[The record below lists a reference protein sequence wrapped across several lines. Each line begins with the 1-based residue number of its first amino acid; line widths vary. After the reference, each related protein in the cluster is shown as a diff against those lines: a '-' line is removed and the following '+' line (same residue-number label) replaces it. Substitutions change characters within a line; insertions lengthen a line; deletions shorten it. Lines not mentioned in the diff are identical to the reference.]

1 MHATRMTALLCLIGG
16 AALGQES
23 RPAESQPAT
32 QPATRP
38 AYDLPEAV
46 RELLTGVED
55 FGPRFDQPGFV
66 PLLAFVKHSGR
77 EVGFAHGALEIDDWR
92 DVLRR
97 PSDFRG
103 APITVEG
110 VVGGNKNWHFVDP
123 RDRKRIGTVWQLQLG
138 RDGQPLDC
146 TVLLTSDATDIGL
159 GSTIRVSGYF
169 LMISEYLGK
178 RKGDVG
184 RSLVIVGR
192 SPTMVSRVVP
202 GTTKR
207 ESRFR
212 WDYAVATVVGALLFA
227 WMIMRRTAK
236 SGRTN
241 LQMLHAGSRAP
252 LNLADDL
259 DEWVEQEQTGE
270 ER

>member
-1 MHATRMTALLCLIGG
+1 MTHATRITALLCLIGG
-16 AALGQES
+16 VALGQNS
-23 RPAESQPAT
+23 RPSELQPAT
-32 QPATRP
+32 HPAHE
-38 AYDLPEAV
+38 LPEAV
-46 RELLTGVED
+46 RELLTGVKD
-55 FGPRFDQPGFV
+55 FGPRFDQPGYKA
-66 PLLAFVKHSGR
+66 LLAFVKHSGR
-77 EVGFAHGALEIDDWR
+77 EVGFVQGAMEIDDWR

-110 VVGGNKNWHFVDP
+110 VVGGNKNWEFVAP

-138 RDGQPLDC
+138 RRGQPLDC

-169 LMISEYLGK
+169 LMVSEYLGK
-178 RKGDVG
+178 RKNDVG

-202 GTTKR
+202 GAAQR
-207 ESRFR
+207 VSRFR
-212 WDYAVATVVGALLFA
+212 WEYAVVSVVGALLLV
-227 WMIMRRTAK
+227 WIIMRRTAK
-236 SGRTN
+236 PRRTD
-241 LQMLHAGSRAP
+241 LHTLHAGRRAP
-252 LNLADDL
+252 LNLAEDFED
-259 DEWVEQEQTGE
+259 WVEQEQAGE